1 MLKNE
6 FFDRFKSKL
15 KLRISGRNPNRFIHK
30 LNFNKIEILN
40 ISNVNHNKMDII
52 IYKKDYER
60 LLEIKSIYDI
70 RKINMYGIIKLG
82 HIINLYKYI
91 ISFFVIAIFLII
103 FLSNII
109 FSVEVIHNDVEIR
122 NLISKELENY
132 DIKKYKFVKSYDKI
146 QEIKKSI
153 LEKYKDKIEWLEIT
167 RVGTKYIIRLE
178 DRIIPNIGNSDIKQN
193 VVAKK
198 GAILKKV
205 IANEGSVIKDINT
218 YVNKGDV
225 VISGNI
231 YLNDLLKD
239 TKSAKGIIY
248 GEVWYKVLVEYPFI
262 YKETKE
268 TGNYKD
274 VYVLKILNKNI
285 ELTKNPFNEKKY
297 EEKVILKNNYIPIS
311 FAKQKQ
317 KEIINIEEF
326 LNEEQAIE
334 KAILVSKE
342 KLNDTLSSDEY
353 IIDYKVLNKN
363 VLEDKIEL
371 EIFFSVLENITEYEE
386 IEGEINDS

>member
-1 MLKNE
+1 MKNE

>member
-1 MLKNE
+1 LKNE